1 MSAGHCWEVWAHT
14 KVSGEI
20 VVAPA
25 HGLSCLADGLVFAV
39 LPAED
44 PPPLACVTKR

>member
-1 MSAGHCWEVWAHT
+1 MHT